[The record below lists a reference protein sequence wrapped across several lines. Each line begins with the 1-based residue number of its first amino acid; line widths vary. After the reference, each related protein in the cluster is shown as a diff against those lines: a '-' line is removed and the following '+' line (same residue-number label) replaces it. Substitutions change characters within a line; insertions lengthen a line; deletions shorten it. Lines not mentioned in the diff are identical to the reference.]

1 MFHGFFGA
9 SRPLVRL
16 SSRSV
21 FAVLTAR
28 AWPQVG
34 GGDEY
39 DVIDAVK
46 SGRITKPGA
55 APRGRSRGGGA
66 ARRLC
71 PRCHSRRSCGAMGD
85 VCTLI
90 L

>member
-55 APRGRSRGGGA
+55 APRGRSRVGVRREDSAPDVTA
-66 ARRLC
+66 ADRVEQWVTFAL
-71 PRCHSRRSCGAMGD
+71 
-85 VCTLI
+85 
-90 L
+90 